1 MKSANIY
8 GLPEAKS
15 GDELGVDPIST
26 HLVQFQVFGG
36 TAIHLP
42 LTFTFLIIFNN
53 LISSCELNLAP
64 VLN

>member
-1 MKSANIY
+1 MKSVNIY

-15 GDELGVDPIST
+15 GDELGVNSIPAHS
-26 HLVQFQVFGG
+26 VQFQVFSG